1 VLWFLGLL
9 LWNLSGTRMRR
20 AFSLAAVVRALAGA
34 VFVVS
39 ALVLLYVSFPDMT
52 QREFSVY
59 AIGTFL
65 AALAADF
72 LIGDDIR
79 KRFTA

>member
-1 VLWFLGLL
+1 V
-9 LWNLSGTRMRR
+9 
-20 AFSLAAVVRALAGA
+20 A
-34 VFVVS
+34 S

>member
-1 VLWFLGLL
+1 
-9 LWNLSGTRMRR
+9 
-20 AFSLAAVVRALAGA
+20 
-34 VFVVS
+34 
-39 ALVLLYVSFPDMT
+39 MT

-65 AALAADF
+65 VALSVDF

-79 KRFTA
+79 TRLGV